1 MEGFQPYHVNTVEH
15 EVDPNAH
22 GNPLSRSCNSQ
33 YASGLETEPCADHA
47 LLLSGN
53 YEFPASQYPGHGISD
68 ELWSEDRS
76 TYRKPVVNV
85 ALSAGLIRNTHPY
98 HGPFDCGLGVAN
110 VTIVQPND
118 VHGPPFDIF
127 FCDTVAGREDMWR
140 SMHEKQ
146 AEQGYGVKVFYFLE
160 ADPKMEGDA
169 AFGGLPGIDVSMNYY
184 DWADLHSNY
193 IEDPLPWFRNTPM
206 PFNQKRDYV
215 FINTSCPPQRQALM
229 EPLFER
235 LPIDSFGGC
244 LNNADVC
251 EALPQCCNVPWV
263 NRIHHE
269 GPQKECVVYH
279 YKFVFALENSYVY
292 NYTTEK
298 MWQPLKMGSVPV
310 YWGHP
315 SAKQVCTLPLHAY
328 AHVDVGKIVPLP
340 HAAIFMEDYPS
351 LDALVE
357 HLQELAADEEK
368 YNQFLDWKQRPHSNA
383 FIRETESGVL
393 RSVCNLVDGLASG
406 LGSRS
411 NGSETMTSILGIES
425 MTNAELPEENF
436 NSRVFNPGMRYNAVH

>member
-53 YEFPASQYPGHGISD
+53 YEFPASQCPGHGIPD

-85 ALSAGLIRNTHPY
+85 ALAPGLIRNTHPY
-98 HGPFDCGLGVAN
+98 HGPFDCDLAVAN
-110 VTIVQPND
+110 VSIVQAGDMPKQVLD
-118 VHGPPFDIF
+118 FDIF
-127 FCDTVAGREDMWR
+127 VCDSVTDRVNVWNAAI
-140 SMHEKQ
+140 EKQ
-146 AEQGYGVKVFYFLE
+146 ALQGFGKKAFYFLE
-160 ADPKMEGDA
+160 ADPQMEGGS
-169 AFGGLPGIDVSMNYY
+169 AFGGLSDIDVSMNYY

-315 SAKQVCTLPLHAY
+315 SAKQ
-328 AHVDVGKIVPLP
+328 IIPLP
-340 HAAIFMEDYPS
+340 HAAIFVEDYPS
-351 LDALVE
+351 LDALVD